1 MLRTSFAA
9 AIIAMTLS
17 ACSFSTEFEHDDKT
31 SMSCAQ
37 LKTALAK
44 GKALQ
49 SKIKREG
56 ASPLDLLH
64 GGEKPDFIERVS
76 TRLMIWGSGG
86 QEAAEKKSAESF
98 ANELAML
105 GQEIR
110 RRCR

>member
-17 ACSFSTEFEHDDKT
+17 ACSFSTEFEHDDKA
-31 SMSCAQ
+31 SMSCSQ

-49 SKIKREG
+49 SKLKREG
-56 ASPLDLLH
+56 ASPLALLRD
-64 GGEKPDFIERVS
+64 GEKPNFIERVS

-86 QEAAEKKSAESF
+86 QEAAEKKTDKSF
-98 ANELAML
+98 AAELAML
-105 GQEIR
+105 SSEIR
-110 RRCR
+110 RRCN